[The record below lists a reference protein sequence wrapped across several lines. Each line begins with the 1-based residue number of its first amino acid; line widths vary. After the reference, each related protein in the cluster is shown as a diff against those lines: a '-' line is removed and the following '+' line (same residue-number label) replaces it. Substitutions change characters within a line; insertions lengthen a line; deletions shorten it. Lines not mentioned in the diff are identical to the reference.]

1 MNRSSLFMLY
11 TYTAVCADIEQSK
24 GMTHNAAHKI
34 CYFTQVYS
42 ICINS
47 LKLFQFNFYFN

>member
-24 GMTHNAAHKI
+24 GMTHNAPHKI

-47 LKLFQFNFYFN
+47 LKLFQV